1 MIQRV
6 KQFYLAITARITPAD
21 RELVQENLPAK
32 AQELFYAMHPADQYH
47 ALNVARTA
55 LALWEKQPA
64 GDRQLLLRSALLHD
78 VGKRRGDMDV
88 FGKVWA
94 VLLKHFLPETAEKL
108 AHKGTGYLGHIMY
121 ISYNHAQIGAEKLRQ
136 INMTQEAEIIRY
148 HHAPPKEN
156 EPPELELLR
165 AADELN

>member
-6 KQFYLAITARITPAD
+6 KQFYLAVTARITSTD
-21 RELVQENLPAK
+21 RAWVQKSLPAE

-55 LALWEKQPA
+55 LDLWEKQPA
-64 GDRQLLLRSALLHD
+64 GDKKLLLRSALLHD
-78 VGKRRGDMDV
+78 VGKMRGDMDV

-94 VLLKHFLPETAEKL
+94 VLLKHFLPALAQKL
-108 AHKGTGYLGHIMY
+108 ALEGTGYLGRIMY
-121 ISYNHAQIGAEKLRQ
+121 ISYNHAQIGAEKLQQ
-136 INMTQEAEIIRY
+136 INMVQEAEIIRY
-148 HHAPPKEN
+148 HHTPSKEN
-156 EPPELELLR
+156 EPPELKLLR

>member
-21 RELVQENLPAK
+21 REWVQENLPDK
-32 AQELFYAMHPADQYH
+32 ARELFYAMHPADQYH
-47 ALNVARTA
+47 VLNVARTA
-55 LALWEKQPA
+55 MALWEKEPT
-64 GDRQLLLRSALLHD
+64 GDKKLLLRSALLHD
-78 VGKRRGDMDV
+78 VGKMRGDMDV

-94 VLLKHFLPETAEKL
+94 VLLKHFLPALAQKL
-108 AHKGTGYLGHIMY
+108 SLKGTGYFGHIMY
-121 ISYNHAQIGAEKLRQ
+121 ISYHHAQIGAEKLQ
-136 INMTQEAEIIRY
+136 HIGMVQEAEIVRY

-156 EPPELELLR
+156 EPPELKLLR